1 MDTQNPTP
9 ATQDRPITVDVP
21 EDRVP
26 EFYAWYARFLAGDG
40 PRGRRRGRHGGPG
53 HRGHRHCGPGHR
65 EGHGPHGRSC
75 RSDEQAPG
83 AETQSPAADA

>member
-1 MDTQNPTP
+1 METQTPTP
-9 ATQDRPITVDVP
+9 TTQDRPITVDVP
-21 EDRVP
+21 EGRVP

-40 PRGRRRGRHGGPG
+40 PRGRRRGGPG
-53 HRGHRHCGPGHR
+53 HRGHRHCGPGRH

-75 RSDEQAPG
+75 RSDEQAPSPG